1 MKRLDMED
9 FNAKLTA
16 WDRKTPD
23 GRAGMGGYETY
34 DVISN
39 VPRQSR
45 SRVPTAYENALAG
58 ALEGAYLDGAKSLE
72 DLAAGLNE
80 KNVLRSDGQAWTADL
95 LAAELETLGR

>member
-39 VPRQSR
+39 VPWQSR
-45 SRVPTAYENALAG
+45 PRVPTAYENALAA
-58 ALEGAYLDGAKSLE
+58 ALESAYLDGAKSLE
-72 DLAAGLNE
+72 GLATGLNE
-80 KNVLRSDGQAWTADL
+80 KNVLRNDGQAWTADL